1 MHGRLEYL
9 VPMAQKRK
17 RRIPVA
23 DLECCLQAEQLHRRS
38 VRRQSHWEDAYQ
50 TEIGKL
56 KMEQLGKSV
65 IYIVWVI
72 RGYE

>member
-1 MHGRLEYL
+1 
-9 VPMAQKRK
+9 MAQKRK

-56 KMEQLGKSV
+56 KMVMDLSESPRHLWQLFLMMSLLKLNLS
-65 IYIVWVI
+65 
-72 RGYE
+72 